1 MAKHPAKPAGM
12 VPVPLDKFIEFR
24 DEEFYASKVHDG
36 EDVRVLVFCF
46 RPGQEMEEVEVAP
59 SVVLYA
65 VAGEGF
71 FSVGNKEHPVE
82 PGDLVVVDR
91 RQPHGIRAGKKEE
104 FVVLV
109 AIAPSPTSLIE

>member
-1 MAKHPAKPAGM
+1 MAKKPVMA
-12 VPVPLDKFIEFR
+12 PVPLDKFIEFR
-24 DEEFYASKVHDG
+24 DEEFYANKVHDG

-46 RPGQEMEEVEVAP
+46 RPGQEMEDVEVAP

-65 VAGEGF
+65 VAGTGF
-71 FSVGNKEHPVE
+71 FTVGKKEYPVE
-82 PGDLVVVDR
+82 PGDLVVVER
-91 RQPHGIRAGKKEE
+91 KVPHGIRAGKAEE